1 MDDNDLNFGLNGEQ
15 QQLQQHNN
23 VIIHIDID
31 CFYAQVEEIRDPTLR
46 NKPVGIQQKNIVVTC
61 NYVARTYGVQKLM
74 LLTDALR
81 LCPDLV
87 LVKGEDLTPYRQMSN
102 KIHAVLLTYTSLV
115 EKLGMDENFLDV
127 TSIVNERISNNNNPI
142 ASDSVLLDC
151 HVYPEYETLASCQC
165 GCERR
170 LTIGAHLAR
179 EIRQK
184 LYDELHITACAG
196 IAHNKLLAKIVGAK
210 NKPNKQTVLIP
221 AGAND
226 MMIGL
231 NSIRSIPGIGH
242 KAEQSLNEAGVHTV
256 KELQDLDFS
265 LLQKLFGHE
274 TAVKYRNWSFG
285 IDKSAV
291 VATGKSKTISIEDSC
306 RSISFRADVE
316 EKFRLLLIRLV
327 NQVSEDGR
335 IPMVVK
341 ITVRKY
347 DAVKKTSHRET
358 KQANILPSLF
368 KDAGNGKIV
377 LVEHGQ
383 EKLLK
388 IVMRLFERVVNLKL
402 PFNITLLGLAFS
414 KFQEH
419 RRMTRS
425 IANFLIRTADVEVQS
440 ITSLSSDGLQYIQ
453 SIKNYQLRG
462 SPTQMDFDTISEAS
476 HASYSSDISESEI
489 EPSPKKNKFSISLA
503 KRRCLASSCFTS
515 AAETASPSK
524 LRVAELRLNSKESD
538 TDVVMAYETSR
549 SNGTA
554 AAAAVSPMSP
564 IRNVVGTD
572 DGHHYQLEHDEIS
585 EASPS
590 ATLMQ
595 DQPVTTNPA
604 SPPPLPSTTT
614 TTAITTAQL
623 PSSNFP
629 PTVDPDVFKELP
641 FDVQEELLKQWA
653 TSHQTATTTI
663 TATNESHANVV
674 MKSTRSSA
682 AAAATAATAATVAAG
697 ANNKKSK
704 ANTLHRYFITNDQF

>member
-1 MDDNDLNFGLNGEQ
+1 MDDNDLNYGLNYD
-15 QQLQQHNN
+15 QHHHN

-61 NYVARTYGVQKLM
+61 NYVARTYGVKKLM

-115 EKLGMDENFLDV
+115 EKLGLDENFLDV
-127 TSIVNERISNNNNPI
+127 TNIVNERLSNNNNTI
-142 ASDSVLLDC
+142 LTSENMLHDC
-151 HVYPEYETLASCQC
+151 YIYPEYETLSSCQC

-170 LTIGAHLAR
+170 LTIGAQLAR

-184 LYDELHITACAG
+184 LYHELQITSCAG

-221 AGAND
+221 ARTND

-231 NSIRSIPGIGH
+231 DSIRSIPGIGH
-242 KAEQSLNEAGVHTV
+242 KAEQSLNEVGVHTI
-256 KELQDLDFS
+256 KELQDFDFS
-265 LLQKLFGHE
+265 VLQKLFGHE
-274 TAVKYRNWSFG
+274 TAVKYRNWSMG

-306 RSISFRADVE
+306 RSISFRTDVE
-316 EKFRLLLIRLV
+316 DKFRLLLIRLV

-347 DAVKKTSHRET
+347 DAIKKTSHRET

-368 KDAGNGKIV
+368 KQMGNGKIV
-377 LVEHGQ
+377 LVENGQ

-419 RRMTRS
+419 RRMSRS

-440 ITSLSSDGLQYIQ
+440 ITSLSSDGLQ

-489 EPSPKKNKFSISLA
+489 EPSPKKNKFSMSLA
-503 KRRCLASSCFTS
+503 KRRCLASSCFNAT
-515 AAETASPSK
+515 AETASPSK

-538 TDVVMAYETSR
+538 TDVVMAFDSSKS
-549 SNGTA
+549 SNVSA
-554 AAAAVSPMSP
+554 NAVAVVLPSP
-564 IRNVVGTD
+564 IRNVVSD
-572 DGHHYQLEHDEIS
+572 QIS
-585 EASPS
+585 VASPS
-590 ATLMQ
+590 ATVIATPSPQ
-595 DQPVTTNPA
+595 QPVTTP
-604 SPPPLPSTTT
+604 
-614 TTAITTAQL
+614 QL
-623 PSSNFP
+623 PSNNFP
-629 PTVDPDVFKELP
+629 PIVDPAVFKELP
-641 FDVQEELLKQWA
+641 FSVQEELLNQWA
-653 TSHQTATTTI
+653 TSHETTT
-663 TATNESHANVV
+663 TTTTTNTNTNESHANVV
-674 MKSTRSSA
+674 MKSTR
-682 AAAATAATAATVAAG
+682 TTTG
-697 ANNKKSK
+697 NNKKSK
-704 ANTLHRYFITNDQF
+704 ANTLHRYFITNNQF